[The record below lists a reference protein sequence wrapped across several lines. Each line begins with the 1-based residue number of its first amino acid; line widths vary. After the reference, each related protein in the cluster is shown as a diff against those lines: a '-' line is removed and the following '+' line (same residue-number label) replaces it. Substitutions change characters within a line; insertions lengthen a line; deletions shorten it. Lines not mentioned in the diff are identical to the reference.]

1 MKMLL
6 TLHVEK
12 YSFMKPRLYHIILA
26 VLTGWSVISCNSDDS
41 EVTVIES
48 TTLSNVEVKYF
59 GLGSA
64 PLIAENTDTL
74 FFSIDLNNGVIFNAD
89 SLRPEP

>member
-1 MKMLL
+1 MIPCAVGVRPCVRLRILTMKVAELMKMLL

-12 YSFMKPRLYHIILA
+12 YSFMKPRLYYIILA

-48 TTLSNVEVKYF
+48 TTLSNGEVKYF

-64 PLIAENTDTL
+64 P
-74 FFSIDLNNGVIFNAD
+74 
-89 SLRPEP
+89 R